1 MKDLNPPDRKSQTI
15 TASKVVFL
23 ILAVAG
29 AILFYFFNYGL
40 LGGLG
45 LSSCLFAL
53 ASCIHFRKAHNRAS
67 ESMDTKMT
75 WFLLGAVVF
84 GVVLM
89 LFNVLQSGP
98 EFYAGIA
105 AGLIFM
111 AALTYGFE
119 LTLIW
124 FANLR

>member
-1 MKDLNPPDRKSQTI
+1 MKELNPPDRKSQSI
-15 TASKVVFL
+15 AASKIVFFV
-23 ILAVAG
+23 LAIAG
-29 AILFYFFNYGL
+29 AVLFYFFKYDL

-45 LSSCLFAL
+45 LSGSLFGL
-53 ASCIHFRKAHNRAS
+53 ASWFHFRRSHNRKS

-84 GVVLM
+84 GIALM
-89 LFNVLQSGP
+89 LLNSMQKGP
-98 EFYAGIA
+98 DFYSGIA
-105 AGLIFM
+105 AGMVFM

-119 LTLIW
+119 LTLTW